1 MIIDRQK
8 VEEIKKAYPAGTRIE
23 LIHMDDVQAPPDGTK
38 GTVKGVDDIGQIMM
52 RWDTGSTLSLVVG
65 IDEFKVIKSQ

>member
-1 MIIDRQK
+1 MIIDSQK

-23 LIHMDDVQAPPDGTK
+23 LIHMDDIQAPPDGTK

-52 RWDTGSTLSLVVG
+52 HWDTGSSLSLVVG

>member
-1 MIIDRQK
+1 MIIDRQE

-65 IDEFKVIKSQ
+65 LDEFKVIKSQ